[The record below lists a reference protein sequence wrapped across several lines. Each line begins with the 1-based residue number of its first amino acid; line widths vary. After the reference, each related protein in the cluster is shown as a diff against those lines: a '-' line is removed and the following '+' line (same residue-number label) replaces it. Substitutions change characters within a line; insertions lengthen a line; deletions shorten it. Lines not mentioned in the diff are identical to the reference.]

1 MSKFF
6 QYLSTQTFRKNL
18 IIAIVSITVFVL
30 IIFFIL
36 RSYTRHGE
44 KIEVPNL
51 KNKSIKEAV
60 IALEELGFRYQLDS
74 VYQADAKPGIIID
87 QDPAAGSTVKDN
99 RTIYLTMI
107 TLSPPVVNFPE
118 IREMTFLEARAILGN
133 YELKLGDTI
142 YIPDIA
148 RDVVLD
154 VKYGGEK
161 LLAGQEIPKGSRV
174 SLVLGNGMG
183 DSEVLVPN
191 VIGLTLDEAMFSIK
205 GSSLTV
211 GAINYMGYITDSLSA
226 RVVSQT
232 PLPDS
237 LNMQKVSIGTA
248 INLALSN

>member
-6 QYLSTQTFRKNL
+6 QYLSTKTFRRNL
-18 IIAIVSITVFVL
+18 IIAMISITVFVFL
-30 IIFFIL
+30 IFFIL
-36 RSYTRHGE
+36 RIYTRHGE

-51 KNKSIKEAV
+51 KNKSIAEAV
-60 IALEELGFRYQLDS
+60 DLLERQGFRYQVDS

-87 QDPAAGSTVKDN
+87 QDPAAGSNVKDN

-107 TLSPPVVNFPE
+107 TMSPPVVNFPE

-161 LLAGQEIPKGSRV
+161 LKAGQEIPKGSRIT
-174 SLVLGNGMG
+174 LVLGNGMG

-191 VIGLTLDEAMFSIK
+191 VIGLTLDEALFSIK
-205 GSSLTV
+205 GSSLSL
-211 GAINYMGYITDSLSA
+211 GAVNYMGYITDSLNA

-232 PLPDS
+232 PMPDS
-237 LNMQKVSIGTA
+237 LNTQKVSIGTA

>member
-1 MSKFF
+1 MSKFL
-6 QYLSTQTFRKNL
+6 QYISTKVFRRNL
-18 IIAIVSITVFVL
+18 IAALISITVFILV
-30 IIFFIL
+30 IFFLL
-36 RSYTRHGE
+36 RTYTRHGE

-51 KNKSIKEAV
+51 KNISITEAV
-60 IALEELGFRYQLDS
+60 DLLEHQGFRYQVDS
-74 VYQADAKPGIIID
+74 VYQADKKPGMVID
-87 QDPAAGSTVKDN
+87 QDPLAGSSVKNN
-99 RTIYLTMI
+99 RTIYLTMV
-107 TLSPPVVNFPE
+107 TLSPPTVNFPE
-118 IREMTFLEARAILGN
+118 IREMTFLEARAIIGN
-133 YELKLGDTI
+133 YELRLGDTI

-148 RDVVLD
+148 KDVVLD

-161 LLAGQEIPKGSRV
+161 LLAGQEIPKGSRI

-191 VIGLTLDEAMFSIK
+191 VIGLTLDEATFSIK

-232 PLPDS
+232 PVPDS
-237 LNMQKVSIGTA
+237 LNVQKVSIGTA

>member
-6 QYLSTQTFRKNL
+6 QYLSTKTFRKNL
-18 IIAIVSITVFVL
+18 IIAIISISVFVL
-30 IIFFIL
+30 LIFFIL
-36 RSYTRHGE
+36 RNYTRHGE

-60 IALEELGFRYQLDS
+60 IALEQMGFRYQLDS
-74 VYQADAKPGIIID
+74 VYQTDAKPGIIID

-226 RVVSQT
+226 RVVSKT
-232 PLPDS
+232 PIADS
-237 LNMQKVSIGTA
+237 LNTEKVSIGTS

>member
-6 QYLSTQTFRKNL
+6 QYLSTQAFRRNL
-18 IIAIVSITVFVL
+18 IIAIISITVFVFL
-30 IIFFIL
+30 IFFIL
-36 RSYTRHGE
+36 RNYTRHGE

-51 KNKSIKEAV
+51 KNIPIAEAV
-60 IALEELGFRYQLDS
+60 NILERQGFRYQVDS

-87 QDPAAGSTVKDN
+87 QDPIAGSSVKDN

-118 IREMTFLEARAILGN
+118 IREMTFVEARAILGN

-161 LLAGQEIPKGSRV
+161 LLAGQEIPKGSRI

-191 VIGLTLDEAMFSIK
+191 VIGLTLDEATFSIK
-205 GSSLTV
+205 GSSLTI

-232 PLPDS
+232 PMPDS